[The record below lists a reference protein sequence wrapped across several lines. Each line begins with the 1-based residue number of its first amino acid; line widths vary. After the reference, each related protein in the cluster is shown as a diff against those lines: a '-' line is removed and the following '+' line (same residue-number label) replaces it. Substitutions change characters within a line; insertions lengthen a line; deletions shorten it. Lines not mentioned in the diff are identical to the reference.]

1 MFRLVSRYIKSTVD
15 SEDVLIMAFTKVFAN
30 ISSFSDRGE
39 GSFEGWIRKV
49 VVNEALMWL
58 RRRHNFNMTETL
70 GEGSD
75 PVDLGAFSGL
85 PAEEISR
92 FISEL
97 PNGYR
102 TVFNLFVIEG
112 YTHLEIAGMLEIS
125 ESTSRT
131 QLFKAKTLLKKTLT
145 QEGFHYGT

>member
-1 MFRLVSRYIKSTVD
+1 
-15 SEDVLIMAFTKVFAN
+15 MAFTKVFAN
-30 ISSFSDRGE
+30 LSGFTERGE
-39 GSFEGWIRKV
+39 GSFEGWLRKV

-58 RRRHNFNMTETL
+58 RRRHNFNMTENI
-70 GEGSD
+70 GENTDQVGLD
-75 PVDLGAFSGL
+75 AFSKL
-85 PAEEISR
+85 PADDISR

-102 TVFNLFVIEG
+102 TVFNLAVIEG
-112 YTHLEIAGMLEIS
+112 YSHREIAGMLEIS

-131 QLFKAKTLLKKTLT
+131 QLFKAKTLLKKILS

>member
-1 MFRLVSRYIKSTVD
+1 
-15 SEDVLIMAFTKVFAN
+15 MAFTKVFAN
-30 ISSFSDRGE
+30 LSGFTERGE
-39 GSFEGWIRKV
+39 GSFEGWLRKV
-49 VVNEALMWL
+49 VVNESLMWL

-70 GEGSD
+70 GED
-75 PVDLGAFSGL
+75 TDHVDLDAFSGL

-92 FISEL
+92 FILEL

-112 YTHLEIAGMLEIS
+112 YTHAEIADLLEIS

-131 QLFKAKTLLKKTLT
+131 QLFKAKMLLKKTLT